1 MDSAP
6 KPGLVAGIRA
16 LAAVL
21 ACTIALTAC
30 GSRRD
35 ASNAGDPDAIRAA
48 IERRVEEPMA
58 AEPPTTT
65 TTIDAAT
72 TTAWTG
78 RAVPPGVAPL
88 ILEAADIAGVYTRH
102 GPTPFAPSEISE
114 ADTIVMQTA
123 CELLA
128 AAANETETLLVYDS
142 FEVWFDNQLIE
153 TGAPPEYIDA
163 WDPHGMLGSLVEIG
177 CSPSLTS
184 PGTGD
189 LG

>member
-1 MDSAP
+1 MAAAR
-6 KPGLVAGIRA
+6 KQGLVAGIRA

-21 ACTIALTAC
+21 ACTIALATC

-35 ASNAGDPDAIRAA
+35 ASSAGDPDAIREA
-48 IERRVEEPMA
+48 IERRLEEPMA
-58 AEPPTTT
+58 TEPPT

-78 RAVPPGVAPL
+78 RAVQPGVAPL
-88 ILEAADIAGVYTRH
+88 FLEAADIAGVYTRN
-102 GPTPFAPSEISE
+102 GPIPFDPIEISE

-128 AAANETETLLVYDS
+128 TAANETETLLVYDS
-142 FEVWFDNQLIE
+142 FEVWFDDQLIE

-163 WDPHGMLGSLVEIG
+163 WDPRGMLGSLVKIG
-177 CSPSLTS
+177 CSPPSTS